1 MLNKILQQLQAKLG
15 KAAMPFLLLLF
26 FVIVCGVTFSSV
38 KQKANDFKEG
48 QVAEESIRAN
58 KTIENT
64 EETEQKRKLAAE
76 AVTPEYTYQ
85 QDLASEQSSRI
96 KQLFELINKTNDS
109 INKAYKEKV
118 DKT

>member
-15 KAAMPFLLLLF
+15 KAAMPFLLFLF
-26 FVIVCGVTFSSV
+26 FIIICGVTFSSV

-76 AVTPEYTYQ
+76 AVWEVTKGP
-85 QDLASEQSSRI
+85 
-96 KQLFELINKTNDS
+96 K
-109 INKAYKEKV
+109 KA
-118 DKT
+118 